1 VVVATLLDHITED
14 SMSPEQVAW
23 HFKKPF
29 KPQEIHQ
36 RKGPGGKMLSYINA
50 RDVMKRLDDV
60 VGSHNWSDRYVMEN
74 ERVTCELTVRYGDEW
89 ITKSDG
95 AGETQIEGEKGIFS
109 DAFKRAAVKHGI
121 GRHLYYE
128 RPITPEQ
135 YERLVPCPTE

>member
-1 VVVATLLDHITED
+1 MT
-14 SMSPEQVAW
+14 PEQIAW

-60 VGSHNWSDRYVMEN
+60 VGSHNWSDRFVMEG
-74 ERVTCELTVRYGDEW
+74 ERVTCELTILYGDKW

-121 GRHLYYE
+121 GRHLYYDKQ
-128 RPITPEQ
+128 ITPEQ
-135 YERLVPCPTE
+135 YERLCPCPTE

>member
-1 VVVATLLDHITED
+1 
-14 SMSPEQVAW
+14 MSPQQVAW
-23 HFKKPF
+23 HFKMPF

-128 RPITPEQ
+128 KQITPEQ
-135 YERLVPCPTE
+135 YERLCPCPTE

>member
-1 VVVATLLDHITED
+1 
-14 SMSPEQVAW
+14 MSPEQVAW

-29 KPQEIHQ
+29 KGQEIHQ

-128 RPITPEQ
+128 KQITPEQ
-135 YERLVPCPTE
+135 YERLVPCPQD

>member
-1 VVVATLLDHITED
+1 
-14 SMSPEQVAW
+14 MSPQQVAW
-23 HFKKPF
+23 HFKMPF
-29 KPQEIHQ
+29 RPQEIHQ

-60 VGSHNWSDRYVMEN
+60 VGAHNWSDRYVMEN

-109 DAFKRAAVKHGI
+109 DAFQNSMTGC
-121 GRHLYYE
+121 RHLFQFNG
-128 RPITPEQ
+128 RFIIIIVAF
-135 YERLVPCPTE
+135 LVYCHDE

>member
-1 VVVATLLDHITED
+1 
-14 SMSPEQVAW
+14 MSPEQISW

-29 KPQEIHQ
+29 KASEIHQ

-50 RDVMKRLDDV
+50 RDVMKRLDET
-60 VGSHNWSDRYVMEN
+60 VGSHNWSDRYVMEGA
-74 ERVTCELTVRYGDEW
+74 RVTCELTVRYGDEW

-128 RPITPEQ
+128 RQISPEEF
-135 YERLVPCPTE
+135 ERLVPCPQ

>member
-1 VVVATLLDHITED
+1 
-14 SMSPEQVAW
+14 MSPEQVAW

-60 VGSHNWSDRYVMEN
+60 VGSHNWSDRYVMES

>member
-1 VVVATLLDHITED
+1 
-14 SMSPEQVAW
+14 
-23 HFKKPF
+23 
-29 KPQEIHQ
+29 
-36 RKGPGGKMLSYINA
+36 MLSYINA

-128 RPITPEQ
+128 KQITPEQ
-135 YERLVPCPTE
+135 YERLVPCPQD